1 VVLGTMHGARAALP
15 HLRLSGGTLI
25 DVSSIAGARAL
36 PLLAA
41 YCAAKHRVFGF
52 SDALRLELIDDAH
65 VMVTTILPSAID
77 TPFFAHARSRLGM
90 LPRPTPPVYEPA
102 VVAEAIVWAAEH
114 PTRQIVVGGGGKA
127 IALMRRLSPGILDW
141 LMTRGRVAEKVQE
154 SNKSDD
160 GVDNLYA
167 PMPATNAVRGEF
179 DGLVLPGNGYT
190 RTFELH
196 PARQRLAAAALL
208 LALAALARRGWQGGR
223 VAGTT
228 RRRDGETGVPADA
241 HATTVPLVDD
251 VGGLDRKTGDEGVS
265 SIDDTSRAIYDATI
279 LDSPRSASRRRRSI
293 RPVVSGGPGAPDRDR
308 PLPTAQE
315 LLLRRPLQREGCA
328 WTPFDSIGSPE
339 RLALRARGAPRSLL
353 C

>member
-41 YCAAKHRVFGF
+41 YCAAKHDVIGF

-65 VMVTTILPSAID
+65 VTVTTILPSAID

-114 PTRQIVVGGGGKA
+114 STRQIVVGGGGKA

-228 RRRDGETGVPADA
+228 RRRDG
-241 HATTVPLVDD
+241 
-251 VGGLDRKTGDEGVS
+251 
-265 SIDDTSRAIYDATI
+265 
-279 LDSPRSASRRRRSI
+279 SASRR
-293 RPVVSGGPGAPDRDR
+293 PCNNGAP
-308 PLPTAQE
+308 
-315 LLLRRPLQREGCA
+315 C
-328 WTPFDSIGSPE
+328 
-339 RLALRARGAPRSLL
+339 
-353 C
+353 